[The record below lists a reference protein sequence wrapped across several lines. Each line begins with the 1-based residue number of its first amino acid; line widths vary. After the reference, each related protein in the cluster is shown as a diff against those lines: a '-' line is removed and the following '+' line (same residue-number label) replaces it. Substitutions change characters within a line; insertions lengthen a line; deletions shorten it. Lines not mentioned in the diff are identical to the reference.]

1 MVPRHQSRSSG
12 TGHRRPDADSASGR
26 TPEFAGPGYTSA
38 LRGNMVV
45 HRAAERTAEGERI
58 TMANSYVA
66 SDMSTND
73 QSRSAH
79 LISVDDPELFWAE
92 WARFAAWRSAG
103 RLQVVL
109 SDLPC
114 GST

>member
-1 MVPRHQSRSSG
+1 
-12 TGHRRPDADSASGR
+12 
-26 TPEFAGPGYTSA
+26 
-38 LRGNMVV
+38 MVV
-45 HRAAERTAEGERI
+45 HRAAERTAEGERV

-103 RLQVVL
+103 RLQLVI
-109 SDLPC
+109 SDLPF
-114 GST
+114 GSTVDQAASALEHAIADAPLAVSPSSSRDRALRVAVPCL

>member
-1 MVPRHQSRSSG
+1 
-12 TGHRRPDADSASGR
+12 
-26 TPEFAGPGYTSA
+26 
-38 LRGNMVV
+38 MVV
-45 HRAAERTAEGERI
+45 HRAAARTAEGERI
-58 TMANSYVA
+58 TMVNSYVA

-103 RLQVVL
+103 RLQLVI
-109 SDLPC
+109 SDLPF
-114 GST
+114 GSTVDQAASALEHAIADAPLAVSPSSSRDRALRVAVPCL